1 MSEDHDAEPYA
12 ARLYR
17 ALKALETYTPTT
29 WPDKFRAGSV
39 IIIRLCPMCNVESA
53 RDAAVS
59 HTPDCIL
66 GDPANVALLRDGS
79 PRGDTP

>member
-17 ALKALETYTPTT
+17 ALKALEEYTPTT

-39 IIIRLCPMCNVESA
+39 IRLCPMCNAWYKAQEAV
-53 RDAAVS
+53 VS

-66 GDPANVALLRDGS
+66 GDPANVALLRDGP